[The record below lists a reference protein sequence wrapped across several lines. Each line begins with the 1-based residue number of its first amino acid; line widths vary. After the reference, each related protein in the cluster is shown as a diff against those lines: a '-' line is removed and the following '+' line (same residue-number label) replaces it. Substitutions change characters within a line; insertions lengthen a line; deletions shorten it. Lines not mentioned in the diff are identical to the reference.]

1 MQKHLVPVVLAFLC
15 SACSLT
21 NEHVDVAYTPDPAI
35 PRVLAPGAG
44 DLVLDVSDRR
54 RAESP
59 DWIADKKN
67 GYGMRL
73 ANVLAQ
79 KPVTDLVR
87 EALAQELTARGFHV
101 GTTGATTS
109 VEVSRLESIY
119 QNRFFSIG
127 AIGYAD
133 LSVQVRHPDGTIAYA
148 RTFSVQDD
156 QEGSIAGTAGQAR
169 RSVERTLTKVI
180 GQVVSDPAFIAAL
193 SVGPHLS

>member
-1 MQKHLVPVVLAFLC
+1 MSKQLASLMFVFLC
-15 SACSLT
+15 SACALV

-35 PRVLAPGAG
+35 PRVLAANPGG
-44 DLVLDVSDRR
+44 VMLDVTDRR

-87 EALAQELTARGFHV
+87 DALAQELTARGFQV
-101 GTTGATTS
+101 GTTGATAS

-119 QNRFFSIG
+119 QLRILSVG

-133 LSVQVRHPDGTIAYA
+133 LSVQVRRPDGSIAYA
-148 RTFSVQDD
+148 RTFSAEND
-156 QEGSIAGTAGQAR
+156 EEASLGGTAGQAR
-169 RSVERTLTKVI
+169 RSVERILTRVI
-180 GQVVSDPAFIAAL
+180 GQVVSDPAFVTAL
-193 SVGPHLS
+193 SSLPRLS

>member
-1 MQKHLVPVVLAFLC
+1 MLVFFC
-15 SACSLT
+15 GACALV
-21 NEHVDVAYTPDPAI
+21 NEHVDVAYTPDSTI
-35 PRVLAPGAG
+35 PRVLAANSG
-44 DLVLDVSDRR
+44 DVMVEVTDRR

-87 EALAQELTARGFHV
+87 DALSQELMARGFRI
-101 GTTGATTS
+101 GTTGASAS
-109 VEVSRLESIY
+109 VEVSRLEAIY
-119 QNRFFSIG
+119 QNRFLSIG

-133 LSVQVRHPDGTIAYA
+133 LSVQVRRPDGGIAYA
-148 RTFSVQDD
+148 RTFSAEND
-156 QEGSIAGTAGQAR
+156 EEAGLAGTAGQAR
-169 RSVERTLTKVI
+169 RSVERILTRVI

-193 SVGPHLS
+193 SSPPRLS